1 MAQKFE
7 VDPLRGDAERGEL
20 PALGD
25 FEEVDYGPAPGPI

>member
-25 FEEVDYGPAPGPI
+25 F